1 MSLRGSVPAVLFAC
15 VALAACSKTQPSIR
29 QLPPADRVVVHKA
42 ERKLLLMYRGNVE
55 RSYHVELGSSPV
67 GRKEREGDSRTPEGT
82 YHLEHNPRSDYFMS
96 IKVSYPNEADLER
109 ARTHGWDPGGLI
121 MIHGLP
127 NVLKHEA
134 DAYRTH
140 DWTDGCIAV
149 SNADMAEIWI
159 LTRDGVP
166 IDILP

>member
-1 MSLRGSVPAVLFAC
+1 MGLRGSLPIVVLTCLSLSAC
-15 VALAACSKTQPSIR
+15 GKTQPSIR
-29 QLPPADRVVVHKA
+29 QLPPADRVVVNKA
-42 ERKLLLMYRGNVE
+42 ERTLLLMYRGRVE
-55 RSYHVELGSSPV
+55 RSYHVELGANPV
-67 GRKEREGDSRTPEGT
+67 GQKEHSGDSRTPEGT
-82 YHLEHNPRSDYFMS
+82 YHLEHNPRSDYFLS

-134 DAYRTH
+134 KDYLTH

-159 LTRDGVP
+159 LTRDGVR